1 MNISNP
7 VGDGSYK
14 KSYPQAGDSG
24 LWITRRSV
32 DNSLVLWTAGY
43 EAVDDELLDDVV
55 EELVGAAAGFVAELS
70 DFFSDEVDSAGFD
83 SGAVVLGL
91 PDSDAVLPLRESVR

>member
-1 MNISNP
+1 M
-7 VGDGSYK
+7 
-14 KSYPQAGDSG
+14 
-24 LWITRRSV
+24 

-55 EELVGAAAGFVAELS
+55 EELVEVVAGFVVELS
-70 DFFSDEVDSAGFD
+70 DFFSDDEVDSAGFD